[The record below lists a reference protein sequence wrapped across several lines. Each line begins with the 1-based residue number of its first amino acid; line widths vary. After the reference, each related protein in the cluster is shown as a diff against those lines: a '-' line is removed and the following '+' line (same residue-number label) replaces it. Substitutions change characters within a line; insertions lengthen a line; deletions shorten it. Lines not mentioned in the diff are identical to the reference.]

1 MRGRKEN
8 GRSVSLGVQMGCH
21 SRSIRLVRGQDYEG
35 SEQVRPLSPVNFR
48 TKLPEDK
55 VINQAPTLQ
64 IIKKRNEEKVRDSPF
79 ISHKSV
85 RDRESWL
92 LEIGSLEK
100 PRDAYVSAVYVV
112 LIST

>member
-35 SEQVRPLSPVNFR
+35 SEQVRPLSPVISNE
-48 TKLPEDK
+48 TPEDK

-85 RDRESWL
+85 KR
-92 LEIGSLEK
+92 
-100 PRDAYVSAVYVV
+100 
-112 LIST
+112 